1 MYLNEAKDQQTKDD
15 LALIIKEVLEQRY
28 RGVKNEVGVW
38 ITPAFPKLVYTIEE
52 DNCREGTK
60 YWYLT
65 KLAAKC
71 SAKRLVPDYISEKKM
86 IEFKGACFPC
96 MGCRSF
102 LPAWKDAHVVIKPN
116 EQFELNGEVINS
128 NILWDRLVERGEKV
142 ENNTIVPSYDIII
155 NHTIINNKI
164 KPCHVIKL
172 VRDKNGKVKINLES
186 EFVFYGRWNQ
196 GVCTINLPYAAL
208 EAIRNVDSNCHD
220 DKDRKALYL
229 KEFWKVFD
237 HYSELVHEAL
247 QTRHARLLNTN
258 VEISPL
264 HWMYGGLA
272 RLPKNGTIND
282 LLFDSFSS
290 ISYGYAGLYECVY
303 ALTGHSHT
311 DNEGKKLALEIL
323 QKLNDYCDK
332 WKKRE
337 NIGYSV
343 YGSPK
348 L

>member
-15 LALIIKEVLEQRY
+15 LALIIEEVLKQRY

-38 ITPAFPKLVYTIEE
+38 ITPAFPKLIYVLEPDNITE
-52 DNCREGTK
+52 DSK

-86 IEFKGACFPC
+86 LEMKGACYPS

-102 LPAWKDAHVVIKPN
+102 LPPWRDTHVVIKPN
-116 EQFELNGEVINS
+116 EKFELNGQTFDS
-128 NILWDRLVERGEKV
+128 NMLWDQLVQHGEKI
-142 ENNTIVPSYDIII
+142 ENNTITPSSDIII
-155 NHTIINNKI
+155 NHEIVNKKV
-164 KPCHVIKL
+164 KPCHVTKL
-172 VRDKNGKVKINLES
+172 IQNKNGDVKIELQS
-186 EFVFYGRWNQ
+186 DLVFYSRMNQ
-196 GVCTINLPYAAL
+196 GVCTLNLPYAAL
-208 EAIRNVDSNCHD
+208 EAIRNV
-220 DKDRKALYL
+220 KDTNKDPI
-229 KEFWKVFD
+229 KEFWKVLD
-237 HYSELVHEAL
+237 HYAELCHETL
-247 QTRHARLLNTN
+247 QARHARLMNTS

-272 RLPKNGTIND
+272 RLDKGDVIND
-282 LLFDSFSS
+282 LLFDSYSS
-290 ISYGYAGLYECVY
+290 ISLGYSGLYECVY

-311 DNEGKKLALEIL
+311 DNEGKKLALEIM

-343 YGSPK
+343 YGSPR